1 MNGFKRLLPVA
12 LVSLC
17 LFLTPATVMAEDLFT
32 GSKAGVDCS
41 QGNNKDSA
49 VCQQH
54 NNDRNP
60 LTGCSDNPATS
71 DCGHGIL
78 YDAVNIISVIAGG
91 AAVIVMIV
99 GALRFA
105 SSGSDV
111 STNSRTDTDI
121 ENARRTI
128 GSAVVG
134 LVVIVLARTV
144 ILFVLSKL

>member
-1 MNGFKRLLPVA
+1 MLLA
-12 LVSLC
+12 
-17 LFLTPATVMAEDLFT
+17 PAAANAADLFT
-32 GSKAGVDCS
+32 GGKAGVDCS
-41 QGNNKDSA
+41 QGNNRDSA
-49 VCQQH
+49 VCQQKDQ
-54 NNDRNP
+54 NSDRNP

-71 DCGHGIL
+71 NCGHGIL
-78 YDAVNIISVIAGG
+78 YDATNIISIIAGG

-128 GSAVVG
+128 GSAVIG
-134 LVVIVLARTV
+134 LVVIILARTV